1 MKFPLTPVRLGLLTA
16 IVALQAC
23 NSSSD
28 SDPAISA
35 QAIDGYIVAA
45 DVACDDVDTG
55 NATGAAGRFTCPAG
69 TDLMVITGGQDV
81 GFDET
86 AVTGGTPFTGTLMA
100 PGSLAYATPLST
112 LAVAT
117 SLDDDGNFDRTA
129 FRAAVETIA
138 AAFGRSALDLSKNP
152 ADETNMDLVRLNA
165 QVHQVITAFASS
177 PDGYGEAMTA
187 FGKVLRG
194 NSSGKTFSLTTGVV
208 AILTEINAQ
217 LTTAGSALTLTA
229 TDVDARATQVQAS
242 NAKIEALVEPGEVDR
257 ESKEQAEDNAV
268 LTLVRDRATINL
280 ATEGASATTAT
291 LAGFENASR
300 TGGSYATVLSTALT
314 GLSYDQRIIKVNSSL
329 TNQKASIG
337 FRMKSTA
344 SGDARSLT
352 YLTKDA
358 RFTATRGSSGSLQVS
373 IPEDAVLH
381 VSSVSKSGRT
391 TNTTIKLD
399 NDHAFSNDDG
409 RINVD
414 NARVRAELAERGI
427 DDVLNGNGDY
437 EVTFVIGGV
446 LVSTETGGVAK
457 ANGAHSLS
465 AGNTS
470 MAGNGIKGY
479 VTVVDAN

>member
-28 SDPAISA
+28 SDPAINA

-45 DVACDDVDTG
+45 DVACDDVAG
-55 NATGAAGRFTCPAG
+55 NATGAAGRFTCPGG

-112 LAVAT
+112 LAVAM
-117 SLDDDGNFDRTA
+117 SLDDDGNFAPAAFTAATETLATA
-129 FRAAVETIA
+129 FGAT
-138 AAFGRSALDLSKNP
+138 ALDLNKNP
-152 ADETNMDLVRLNA
+152 AEVMQLVRLNA
-165 QVHQVITAFASS
+165 QVHQVITAFASN
-177 PDGYGEAMTA
+177 PDGYGETVAA
-187 FGKVLRG
+187 FGKALKG
-194 NSSGKTFSLTTGVV
+194 NSSGKTFNLTTGVA

-217 LTTAGSALTLTA
+217 LTTTGSALTLSA

-242 NAKIEALVEPGEVDR
+242 NAKIEASVEPGEVGR

-300 TGGSYATVLSTALT
+300 AGGSYATVLSTALT

-329 TNQKASIG
+329 RDKKASIG
-337 FRMKSTA
+337 FRMKSTT

-399 NDHAFSNDDG
+399 NDHAFTNDDG
-409 RINVD
+409 RINVN
-414 NARVRAELAERGI
+414 NARVRGELAERGI
-427 DDVLNGNGDY
+427 DDVLNGNGNY